1 MDNRDLT
8 LMAPGDAVEIVTEL
22 NDIDDLRKIADD
34 FKVSYSGNTGAGTI
48 KKNLITAIV
57 AKADADAILREQA
70 EENEPM
76 KEPTLS
82 SGSNDDEP
90 IQVGK
95 VQKSGPTILEL
106 LKMDAKWE
114 EDPALRRMIIRAK
127 AMRLKRVRITNLD
140 PADSVLNGG
149 LISILNKY
157 TGKVA
162 KYIPYGDE
170 SENGYHV
177 PVILLDH
184 LKEQQFVLRKE
195 IKGGQ
200 FGVKK
205 YKNTMVRKFAIEEL
219 PPLTLQEIEEMK
231 ARQRAANSI
240 DKSALAR

>member
-1 MDNRDLT
+1 MDNRDLK
-8 LMAPGDAVEIVTEL
+8 LMAPGDAVEAVTEM
-22 NDIDDLRKIADD
+22 NEIDDLRKVADD
-34 FKVSYSGNTGAGTI
+34 FEVTYSGNTGAGTI
-48 KKNLITAIV
+48 KKNLIAAIV
-57 AKADADAILREQA
+57 AKADADAILREKA
-70 EENEPM
+70 EEDEPI
-76 KEPTLS
+76 KEVSLA
-82 SGSNDDEP
+82 GSDDEEE

-95 VQKSGPTILEL
+95 VQKKGPTILEL

-149 LISILNKY
+149 LLSVINKY

-195 IKGGQ
+195 VKGGQ

-219 PPLTLQEIEEMK
+219 PQLTLQEIEEMK